1 MASTDTHKRKAYRVP
16 DKPALEITDYTG
28 WRSLLNPLWCY
39 HGFRMAVVGLT
50 CFGLIMVFSSSSVNM
65 IANGQSPWAQAL
77 KQGMYC
83 VFGLVIAFITM
94 MLPASFYRKISFW
107 FLLGAM
113 VMQAA
118 TLTPLGVEVNGNKG
132 WIGIPGVFTMQ
143 PAEIVK
149 LALCIW
155 MPNELINARKQVK
168 KVGAPRAYSKLI
180 LGYLCAFCLVMSGK
194 DLGTGLI
201 ILAIGGIAL
210 LLGGFPGK
218 WLAGAAL
225 LGICGI
231 VGFILTSPNRLGR
244 IMAAYRT
251 CSPSDLQGVCY
262 QAYQECSGT
271 DAQKVCYQSI
281 HAKYALAEGGLFGV
295 GLGNSREKWN
305 YLPEAHN
312 DFIFAIIGEET
323 GFVGAAMVILLF
335 IVMTWCMLM
344 VAVQVRDRYITMAL
358 VCIAVWIVGQAFVN
372 IGVVVSLLPVMGVPM
387 PFVSAGGSSLIMC
400 LGAAGVAISLMK
412 EQPQVK
418 AENRIL

>member
-1 MASTDTHKRKAYRVP
+1 MTDGAAAQTREPLKNGGTRNLA
-16 DKPALEITDYTG
+16 
-28 WRSLLNPLWCY
+28 NPLWCF
-39 HGFRMAVVGLT
+39 HGFRLCVIILT
-50 CFGLIMVFSSSSVNM
+50 IFGVIMVFSSSSVNM

-262 QAYQECSGT
+262 QAVHG
-271 DAQKVCYQSI
+271 
-281 HAKYALAEGGLFGV
+281 KYAIASGGLLGV
-295 GLGNSREKWN
+295 GIGNSGEKWG

-344 VAVQVRDRYITMAL
+344 VAVQVRDRYITMGVGVHRGMDRRPG
-358 VCIAVWIVGQAFVN
+358 VCQHRRRRQPAAGHGRADAVRISRRIVSYH
-372 IGVVVSLLPVMGVPM
+372 VS
-387 PFVSAGGSSLIMC
+387 GGRRRGHQPDE
-400 LGAAGVAISLMK
+400 GAAAGQSREPHTVIGSRHASCEASKRKVDEM
-412 EQPQVK
+412 
-418 AENRIL
+418 

>member
-1 MASTDTHKRKAYRVP
+1 M
-16 DKPALEITDYTG
+16 
-28 WRSLLNPLWCY
+28 
-39 HGFRMAVVGLT
+39 
-50 CFGLIMVFSSSSVNM
+50 
-65 IANGQSPWAQAL
+65 
-77 KQGMYC
+77 
-83 VFGLVIAFITM
+83 FGLVIAFITM
-94 MLPASFYRKISFW
+94 MLSASFYRKISFW

-180 LGYLCAFCLVMSGK
+180 RHSLCAFCLVMSGK

-251 CSPSDLQGVCY
+251 CSPSDLQGVCVIRRST
-262 QAYQECSGT
+262 ANTRSHPAACWASASAIPARNG
-271 DAQKVCYQSI
+271 A
-281 HAKYALAEGGLFGV
+281 
-295 GLGNSREKWN
+295 
-305 YLPEAHN
+305 
-312 DFIFAIIGEET
+312 IFPKRTTI
-323 GFVGAAMVILLF
+323 
-335 IVMTWCMLM
+335 
-344 VAVQVRDRYITMAL
+344 
-358 VCIAVWIVGQAFVN
+358 
-372 IGVVVSLLPVMGVPM
+372 SSSPS
-387 PFVSAGGSSLIMC
+387 SARKPDSS
-400 LGAAGVAISLMK
+400 
-412 EQPQVK
+412 EQPW
-418 AENRIL
+418 

>member
-1 MASTDTHKRKAYRVP
+1 MTDGAAAEDTGRTVEERRNCVISPTRYGASTDSAY
-16 DKPALEITDYTG
+16 
-28 WRSLLNPLWCY
+28 
-39 HGFRMAVVGLT
+39 AVIILT
-50 CFGLIMVFSSSSVNM
+50 IFGVIMVFSSSSVNM

-83 VFGLVIAFITM
+83 VFGLVIERSITM

-149 LALCIW
+149 LALC
-155 MPNELINARKQVK
+155 MDASNELINARKQVK
-168 KVGAPRAYSKLI
+168 KVGAPARTRSLI
-180 LGYLCAFCLVMSGK
+180 S
-194 DLGTGLI
+194 
-201 ILAIGGIAL
+201 
-210 LLGGFPGK
+210 
-218 WLAGAAL
+218 WLARCVAVGYVRQGSWYGFDYSRNWRHCIAAWRIFPANGL
-225 LGICGI
+225 PEPRCLAYGGI

-262 QAYQECSGT
+262 QAVHG
-271 DAQKVCYQSI
+271 
-281 HAKYALAEGGLFGV
+281 KYAIASGGLLGV
-295 GLGNSREKWN
+295 GIGNSGEKWG

-323 GFVGAAMVILLF
+323 GFVGSFVGDSAVPCAWMVH
-335 IVMTWCMLM
+335 
-344 VAVQVRDRYITMAL
+344 AD
-358 VCIAVWIVGQAFVN
+358 
-372 IGVVVSLLPVMGVPM
+372 
-387 PFVSAGGSSLIMC
+387 GGC
-400 LGAAGVAISLMK
+400 PGA
-412 EQPQVK
+412 
-418 AENRIL
+418 

>member
-1 MASTDTHKRKAYRVP
+1 MRDHPHDLRR
-16 DKPALEITDYTG
+16 D
-28 WRSLLNPLWCY
+28 
-39 HGFRMAVVGLT
+39 HGVLQL
-50 CFGLIMVFSSSSVNM
+50 FGEHDRQR
-65 IANGQSPWAQAL
+65 QSPWAQAL

-262 QAYQECSGT
+262 QAVHGQIRDRIRRLVGRRHRQFRREMGLSSRS
-271 DAQKVCYQSI
+271 AQRFHLRHHRRGNRIRRSSHGDSAVHRHDVV
-281 HAKYALAEGGLFGV
+281 HADGGRAGPRPVHHHGV
-295 GLGNSREKWN
+295 GVHRGMDRRPGVCQHRRRRQPAAGHGRADAVRISRRIVSYHVSGGRRRGHQPDEGAAAGQSRE
-305 YLPEAHN
+305 PHTVIGSRHASCEASKRKV
-312 DFIFAIIGEET
+312 DE
-323 GFVGAAMVILLF
+323 M
-335 IVMTWCMLM
+335 
-344 VAVQVRDRYITMAL
+344 
-358 VCIAVWIVGQAFVN
+358 
-372 IGVVVSLLPVMGVPM
+372 
-387 PFVSAGGSSLIMC
+387 
-400 LGAAGVAISLMK
+400 
-412 EQPQVK
+412 
-418 AENRIL
+418 